1 MSCATHVQR
10 SRSRPSERRESP
22 RFELKAPVIL
32 RHILATGKT
41 APVVGARVRNVGNG
55 GIQVHLGRPL
65 PEGSLV
71 DLSFHLPAHARF
83 TRLLG
88 LVRWSR
94 KASMGIQFFYSTDL
108 ERDRIVRSLCALER
122 TGAIEHAA

>member
-1 MSCATHVQR
+1 M
-10 SRSRPSERRESP
+10 
-22 RFELKAPVIL
+22 IL

-41 APVVGARVRNVGNG
+41 APVTGVRVQNVGNG
-55 GIQVHLGRPL
+55 GVLVRLSRPL

-71 DLSFHLPAHARF
+71 DLSFQLPGRART

-94 KASMGIQFFYSTDL
+94 KASMGIQFFYSTDM
-108 ERDRIVRSLCALER
+108 ERNRIVRSLSSLER
-122 TGAIEHAA
+122 TGDIGHAA